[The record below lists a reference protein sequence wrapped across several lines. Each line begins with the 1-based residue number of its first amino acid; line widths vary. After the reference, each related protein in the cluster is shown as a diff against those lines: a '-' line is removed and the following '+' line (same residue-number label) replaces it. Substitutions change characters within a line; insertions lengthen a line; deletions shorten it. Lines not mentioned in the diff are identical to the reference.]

1 MSSTTHFPDPVSF
14 QQQSDDFLGWL
25 TSRPGVRMNS
35 NIRVADLRSLNA
47 GRGVVAQSDIPE
59 GEELFAIPRGL
70 ILSVQ
75 NSKLPELLSQNIDE
89 LGPWMSLMLVMIYE
103 YLAGEKS
110 AWYQYFKVL
119 PKQFDTLMFWSPSEL
134 QELQGSAV
142 VDKIGKQGAEE
153 SILETIAPIVR
164 ENPSLF
170 PPIEGVSSYDGDAG
184 TQALLHI
191 AHMVGS
197 LILAYAFDI
206 GKTEDEDEDG
216 DGEDGYLTDEEEE
229 QPAKG
234 MVPMAD
240 LLNADA
246 DRNNARL
253 FQEEEEFV
261 MKAIKPIPAGEEIF
275 NDYGEIPRADLL
287 RRYGYVTDNYAQ
299 YDVVE
304 LSLSN
309 ICQAAGLSNDD
320 VESQPPLQFLEELEF
335 LDDGY
340 IIPRFSPED
349 PLPDVLPDEL
359 LLLLKTLA
367 LSPEQLEQQ
376 KSKNK
381 PPKLAVGRPEMSI
394 LQKAVQLK
402 CSQYATNIE
411 QDQGLLAQLNPID
424 ATGPLEGSQRRLK
437 MAVLVR
443 IGEKEI
449 LQELSTQLDRLL
461 STKRSAND
469 EEDSRKTKAQRT

>member
-1 MSSTTHFPDPVSF
+1 M
-14 QQQSDDFLGWL
+14 
-25 TSRPGVRMNS
+25 
-35 NIRVADLRSLNA
+35 
-47 GRGVVAQSDIPE
+47 AQTDIPE
-59 GEELFAIPRGL
+59 GEELFAIPRCL

-75 NSKLPELLSQNIDE
+75 NSKLPELLSQNVDE

-119 PKQFDTLMFWSPSEL
+119 PRQFDTLMFWSPSEL

-164 ENPSLF
+164 ANPSIF

-216 DGEDGYLTDEEEE
+216 DGDGEDGYQTDEEEE

-246 DRNNARL
+246 DRNNVSFLLSPTMARFAYL
-253 FQEEEEFV
+253 SWNQS
-261 MKAIKPIPAGEEIF
+261 
-275 NDYGEIPRADLL
+275 
-287 RRYGYVTDNYAQ
+287 RRGC
-299 YDVVE
+299 
-304 LSLSN
+304 SKK
-309 ICQAAGLSNDD
+309 
-320 VESQPPLQFLEELEF
+320 
-335 LDDGY
+335 
-340 IIPRFSPED
+340 
-349 PLPDVLPDEL
+349 
-359 LLLLKTLA
+359 KTL
-367 LSPEQLEQQ
+367 L
-376 KSKNK
+376 
-381 PPKLAVGRPEMSI
+381 
-394 LQKAVQLK
+394 
-402 CSQYATNIE
+402 
-411 QDQGLLAQLNPID
+411 
-424 ATGPLEGSQRRLK
+424 
-437 MAVLVR
+437 
-443 IGEKEI
+443 
-449 LQELSTQLDRLL
+449 
-461 STKRSAND
+461 
-469 EEDSRKTKAQRT
+469 